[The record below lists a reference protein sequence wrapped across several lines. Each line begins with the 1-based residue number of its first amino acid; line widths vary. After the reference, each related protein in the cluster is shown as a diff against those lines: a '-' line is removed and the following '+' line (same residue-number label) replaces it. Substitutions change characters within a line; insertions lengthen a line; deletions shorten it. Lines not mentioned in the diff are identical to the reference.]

1 MCGIVGYIGKNCV
14 EHNLI
19 KDLKLL
25 EYRRY
30 DSAGVA
36 VINGK
41 KINVIKSVGCI
52 KNLEDKITTF
62 ENASL
67 GIAHTR
73 WATHGEATENNAHP
87 HLSNNKNWAVVH
99 NGIIENYAELKKDL
113 IEKGFSFE
121 SETDTEVISQML
133 EYYQSN
139 SPIETLVQVCGK
151 LIGSFALAVINKEN
165 ESSLYLA
172 KRKSPLYICKTQ
184 NEVFIASDPI
194 CFAGKSQEYYYL
206 NDDEFCEV
214 SLNSIK
220 FFNNK
225 GNEIGKDK
233 LKLEHLTTEVNKA
246 NFDHYMIKEIY
257 ETPGV
262 LKRIV
267 KTYEENNVFNKIDQ
281 SIFSNMDKLIFVGCG
296 TAYHAGLMGGNYVE
310 NFAKVQAR
318 CYVASEF
325 RYSDPIID
333 NKTLAIFVSQSGETA
348 DTLEALSLAKSKGA
362 TTIALTNVLYSSI
375 AKKADFILPVCAGP
389 EIAVASTK
397 AYTAQISVLNM
408 FAKYLSNV
416 LRKTNYNFLEDIS
429 ILSEAIKLENV
440 DNLKNLAKELASETS
455 AMFIGRNMD
464 CITSE
469 EASLKLKEITYINT
483 HSHPAGELKHGFLAL
498 VENGTFVFVLATQ
511 KSLLDKTLN
520 GASEAASRGAKII
533 LATQFDCETKNVI
546 NLYNTIKLKDL
557 KEDLMPM
564 VAIVHF
570 QMLSYLTSVEKGI
583 DPDKPRNLAKSVTVE

>member
-14 EHNLI
+14 EQNLI

-25 EYRRY
+25 EYRGY

-36 VINGK
+36 VLCGK
-41 KINVIKSVGCI
+41 EINVTKSVGCI
-52 KNLEDKITTF
+52 KNLEDKITTV

-99 NGIIENYAELKKDL
+99 NGIIENYSELKKDL
-113 IEKGFSFE
+113 IEKGFSFN
-121 SETDTEVISQML
+121 SETDTEVVSQML

-139 SPIETLVQVCGK
+139 SPIQTLINVCSK
-151 LIGSFALAVINKEN
+151 LKGSFALAVINKEN
-165 ESSLYLA
+165 ENSLYLA
-172 KRKSPLYICKTQ
+172 KRKSPLYVCKTQ

-194 CFAGKSQEYYYL
+194 CFAGKSQEYYCL

-225 GNEIGKDK
+225 GDEIVKDK
-233 LKLEHLTTEVNKA
+233 LELENLSTEVNKA

-257 ETPGV
+257 ETPIV

-267 KTYEENNVFNKIDQ
+267 KTYEENDVFNKIDK
-281 SIFSNMDKLIFVGCG
+281 SIFFNMDKVIFVGCG
-296 TAYHAGLMGGNYVE
+296 TAYHAGLMGVNYVE
-310 NFAKVQAR
+310 NFAKIQAR

-333 NKTLAIFVSQSGETA
+333 SKTLAIFVSQSGETA

-429 ILSEAIKLENV
+429 ILSEAIKLDDV

-464 CITSE
+464 YITSE

-520 GASEAASRGAKII
+520 GASEAASRGARIV
-533 LATQFDCETKNVI
+533 LATQFDCGTKNVI

-564 VAIVHF
+564 IAIVHF